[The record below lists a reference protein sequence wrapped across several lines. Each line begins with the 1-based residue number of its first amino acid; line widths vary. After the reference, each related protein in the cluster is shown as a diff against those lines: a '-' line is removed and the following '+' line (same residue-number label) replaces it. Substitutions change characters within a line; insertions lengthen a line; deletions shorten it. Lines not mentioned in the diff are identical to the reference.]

1 LCAGENMNK
10 VFDIPEFIALARII
24 RSV

>member
-1 LCAGENMNK
+1 MS
-10 VFDIPEFIALARII
+10 ARII